1 MVNVLKDIYF
11 DHAASTSVHPQV
23 VDAMIPYFEEA
34 YGNPSSVHRLGRQ
47 GRRAIDEAREQ
58 ISSTLGAEPNQIVFT
73 SGGTEADNMAIMGI
87 ALANRNK
94 GNHIITSLIEHHA
107 VLHTC
112 EYLKRLGFEVT
123 YLPVDQYGMVDLKD
137 VKQVIRESTIL
148 ISVMYG
154 NNEVGTLQP
163 IKEIAEFAKQKGV
176 VMHTDAIQAYGSIPI
191 DISEIPVDSMSI
203 SSHKINGPKGV
214 GALFL
219 SGKIKFT
226 SLLHGGQQ
234 EKKRRAGTENVPG
247 IVGFA
252 KAAEFS
258 KHTMEERRTKYMAI
272 REEMIKIWK
281 EEGIE
286 FMVNG
291 HPTHFLPHILNVSF
305 PQIDTEVMLMSLDME
320 GIYCSSGSACA
331 SGSLEASHVISA
343 MYEDKRR
350 LKSAV
355 RFSFGLNN
363 TVEDGRTAAKKV
375 AQIIERLR

>member
-1 MVNVLKDIYF
+1 MVNVVKDIYF
-11 DHAASTSVHPQV
+11 DHAASTFVFPQV
-23 VDAMIPYFEEA
+23 LDAMIPYFEEA

-73 SGGTEADNMAIMGI
+73 SSGTEADNMALMGI

-94 GNHIITSLIEHHA
+94 GNHIITSIIEHHA

-137 VKQVIRESTIL
+137 VKQVMKESTIL

-163 IKEIAEFAKQKGV
+163 IKEIAEFAKEKGV
-176 VMHTDAIQAYGSIPI
+176 AMHTDAIQAYGSIPI
-191 DISEIPVDSMSI
+191 DISEIPVDSLSI

-226 SLLHGGQQ
+226 PLLHGGQQ

-258 KHTMEERRTKYMAI
+258 RQTMEERRTKYIAI
-272 REEMIKIWK
+272 REEMTKIWK

-286 FMVNG
+286 FMLNG

-305 PQIDTEVMLMSLDME
+305 PEIDTEVMLMSLDME

-331 SGSLEASHVISA
+331 SGSLEASHVVSA

-350 LKSAV
+350 LKSAI

-363 TVEDGRTAAKKV
+363 TVEDGRTVAKKV
-375 AQIIERLR
+375 VQIIERLR